1 MASIFPCVLV
11 LTLALCGQS
20 FGANKYQETCTPNA
34 NITQEISPGVSST
47 TTTKDSCDTDKF
59 LACRDLRCL
68 CADPRNHIYT
78 SREIKINDRRK
89 RSPGKGNK
97 GGGKSKSKGVST
109 GTAVAG
115 GVVAGVVGYEVGK
128 AVAGSNNGGN
138 RGDSGSTSGHHKSKK
153 VTVYGCYSRVQG
165 DCVIDK
171 DRNTIIENATTIVDA
186 SGNKTTTIVKQKV
199 EYANMHP
206 LCIPHAECKAKRT
219 PPAGHDMNIGEC
231 VCKDG
236 YKKTSTDICVNG
248 VQRLTGAGFVMGLS
262 VLMSQFLVRK

>member
-1 MASIFPCVLV
+1 V
-11 LTLALCGQS
+11 LTLALCGQT
-20 FGANKYQETCTPNA
+20 FGAHKYQETCTPTA
-34 NITQEISPGVSST
+34 NTTQEISPGVVST

-59 LACRDLRCL
+59 FVCRDFRCM
-68 CADPRNHIYT
+68 CADPRNQIYT
-78 SREIKINDRRK
+78 AREIKINDRRK

-97 GGGKSKSKGVST
+97 GGKSKSKGVST

-128 AVAGSNNGGN
+128 AVAGSNNGGGGGGGS

-153 VTVYGCYSRVQG
+153 VTVYGCYSRIQG

-171 DRNTIIENATTIVDA
+171 DRVTYIENATTVVDA
-186 SGNKTTTIVKQKV
+186 SGNKTTTIMKHKV
-199 EYANMHP
+199 DYANMHP
-206 LCIPHAECKAKRT
+206 LCIPHAECKAKKT
-219 PPAGHDMNIGEC
+219 PPAGQDANVGEC

-236 YKKTSTDICVNG
+236 YKKTTTDICVSG
-248 VQRLTGAGFVMGLS
+248 VQRLTSMAGFVMVLS